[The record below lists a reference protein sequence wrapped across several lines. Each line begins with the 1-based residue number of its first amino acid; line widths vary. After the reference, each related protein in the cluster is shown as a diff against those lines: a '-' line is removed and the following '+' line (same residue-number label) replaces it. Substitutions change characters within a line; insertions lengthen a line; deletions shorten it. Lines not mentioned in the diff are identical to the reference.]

1 MIFNKE
7 DKFVLV
13 KIFKTY
19 LDNFDI
25 YDKEQIMN
33 LFKNIFIKVKKK
45 YNLSGLFDVDIYVNE
60 DYGMIIEL
68 RNVYF
73 YDNEC
78 DIKIKVHLDSIF
90 LMEIFNYEILDY
102 DDVYYYKD
110 KFYTSYN
117 ENTDKIVIYKNSD
130 KIINNGI
137 KIY

>member
-90 LMEIFNYEILDY
+90 LMEVFNYEILDY

-117 ENTDKIVIYKNSD
+117 ENNDKIVIYKNSD